1 MKILRTW
8 FLRTKD
14 GREVLR
20 DLRGHATL
28 EDGSNIRYEF
38 IEGQH
43 PWEDKEALASEVG
56 DLLGIECV
64 WVRGPDWTE

>member
-14 GREVLR
+14 GRDVFQ
-20 DLRGHATL
+20 DLLGNATF
-28 EDGSNIRYEF
+28 ENGPNTRFEF

-43 PWEDKEALASEVG
+43 PREDKEALASEVS

-64 WVRGPDWTE
+64 WVRGPD